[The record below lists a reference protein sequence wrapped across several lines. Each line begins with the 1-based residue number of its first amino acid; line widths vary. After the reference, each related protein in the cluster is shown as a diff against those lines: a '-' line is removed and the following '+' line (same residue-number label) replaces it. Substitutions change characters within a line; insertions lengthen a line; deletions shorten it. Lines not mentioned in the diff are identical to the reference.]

1 VIIGP
6 VGWLILLLLVAAP
19 VVALVR
25 TRVTAHGLAWIAGG
39 ATPAPDEAAVYTRY
53 LRRHRVHRLAGG
65 LFGVA
70 FAVVV
75 SIRLYG
81 SVLMGIGQNGP
92 LGDVLFCGLVGVLIG
107 ALSAESFRLSE
118 PRTSRAAASLAPRGI
133 PSQARLVTVARAMA
147 VGSLLLGAVVAAT
160 GNGWTS
166 LAVAVGGLAVL
177 AVAEATRAAIAGRRR
192 PVLSDRAHVVDAAI
206 RRYAAGSV
214 AHLELAAAVLVASW
228 TLSKVP
234 GLEGSLL
241 GVVRMLVVITAL
253 VATVVLL
260 RRAAPRPPRG
270 WVPAS
275 P

>member
-1 VIIGP
+1 MAILGL
-6 VGWLILLLLVAAP
+6 LIPLLLVAAL
-19 VVALVR
+19 VAAVLR
-25 TRVTAHGLAWIAGG
+25 TKITAGDLGWIAGG

-53 LRRHRVHRLAGG
+53 LRRHRVHRLIGG
-65 LFGVA
+65 LFGIA
-70 FAVVV
+70 LAVLVG
-75 SIRLYG
+75 IRLYA
-81 SVLMGIGQNGP
+81 SVTIGIGQSSP

-107 ALSAESFRLSE
+107 AFSAESFRLSE
-118 PRTSRAAASLAPRGI
+118 PRTFRAVASLAPRGAS
-133 PSQARLVTVARAMA
+133 SQARLVTVARAMA
-147 VGSLLLGAVVAAT
+147 VGSLLLGALVAAT

-177 AVAEATRAAIAGRRR
+177 GVAEATRAAIAGRRR
-192 PVLSDRAHVVDAAI
+192 PVLSDRARVVDATM

-214 AHLELAAAVLVASW
+214 AHLELAAAVLVTGW

-234 GLEGSLL
+234 GGEGNLL
-241 GVVRMLVVITAL
+241 GAVQTLGAITAL

-270 WVPAS
+270 WAPAS

>member
-1 VIIGP
+1 MGGILGL
-6 VGWLILLLLVAAP
+6 LIPLFL
-19 VVALVR
+19 VVALVAAVLR
-25 TRVTAHGLAWIAGG
+25 TTVTADDLAWIAGG
-39 ATPAPDEAAVYTRY
+39 ATPAPEEAAVYTRY

-65 LFGVA
+65 LFGIA

-75 SIRLYG
+75 GIRLYA
-81 SVLMGIGQNGP
+81 SVTVGIGQSNP
-92 LGDVLFCGLVGVLIG
+92 LGEVLFCGLVGVLIG

-118 PRTSRAAASLAPRGI
+118 PRTSRAAASLAPRGT

-147 VGSLLLGAVVAAT
+147 VGSLLLGALVVAT

-177 AVAEATRAAIAGRRR
+177 GVAEATRAAIAGRRR
-192 PVLSDRAHVVDAAI
+192 PVLSDRAHVVDATM

-214 AHLELAAAVLVASW
+214 AHLELAAALLVAGW

-241 GVVRMLVVITAL
+241 GVVRTLVVITAL
-253 VATVVLL
+253 VAAVVLL